1 MGLESFPIQLLSV
14 PFCLL
19 AAALPGL
26 FRTHGWRSHSILCFP
41 LFPFFFPKITCQSRA
56 CFQCVGAQIRRE
68 CQGQADSK
76 GRDNNPWLLF
86 PLWNCWVYQIRDWG
100 LSKAFGSQ
108 KVPHS
113 HSQLGF
119 SSEEVGEM
127 PGNYTIP
134 SGGNGGGNVAPLS
147 PSRPP
152 GHTFWL
158 LCCWERFSVWK
169 IPLGSGE
176 AGNLSPAQTS
186 RIISHSCNS
195 LVNILQAKG
204 MKSHSPP
211 PCARGQILDLLSIQP
226 GAGNL
231 PLGCISC
238 FCTSLF
244 LFQGSAAP
252 EKGWIQGEALDLGL
266 EG

>member
-1 MGLESFPIQLLSV
+1 MREGAPRSLILGGSSSHANSWLVNRAGGMQLTDGAGIL
-14 PFCLL
+14 PDP
-19 AAALPGL
+19 AALCALLFACGGAAGL
-26 FRTHGWRSHSILCFP
+26 VPNSWLALPFHSLLPTFP
-41 LFPFFFPKITCQSRA
+41 LFFFPKITCQSWA
-56 CFQCVGAQIRRE
+56 CFQCVGAQIRWE

-76 GRDNNPWLLF
+76 GRDNNSWLLF

-108 KVPHS
+108 KVPRS

-119 SSEEVGEM
+119 NTEEVGET
-127 PGNYTIP
+127 PGNHTIP

-158 LCCWERFSVWK
+158 LWCWERFSVWK
-169 IPLGSGE
+169 IPPGAGE

-195 LVNILQAKG
+195 LINILQAKG
-204 MKSHSPP
+204 MKSPSPP
-211 PCARGQILDLLSIQP
+211 PCARGQILELL
-226 GAGNL
+226 
-231 PLGCISC
+231 
-238 FCTSLF
+238 
-244 LFQGSAAP
+244 
-252 EKGWIQGEALDLGL
+252 
-266 EG
+266 